1 MAYCTSYLR
10 NEFGD
15 PNIFPVFTMGMFHKL
30 LIWEL
35 SAHSQFPEK
44 LLMNHLKINVII
56 GSVITLIPFPYNN
69 LARVSFI
76 FKFRVFFHI

>member
-1 MAYCTSYLR
+1 MAPYRGKGGILHLSYLR

-15 PNIFPVFTMGMFHKL
+15 PNFFPVFTMGMFHKL
-30 LIWEL
+30 HIWEL

-56 GSVITLIPFPYNN
+56 GSP
-69 LARVSFI
+69 
-76 FKFRVFFHI
+76 